1 MSLSDRIQSIRQTLN
16 VTYTKPDVGKYEKM
30 VANLR
35 DSPAWA
41 YLTEERGFSEETLT
55 HFGIGYD
62 ESRNAIAIP
71 HFKNNELINIKYRFL
86 EPKDTRYTSEPNAE
100 PWCFNDTGIEAGR
113 AKGAVAITEGEF
125 DTMALW
131 QMGFKNTIS
140 VGSGANSFGEWIEQ
154 LDKLKSVWI
163 AFDND
168 DVGQIAAKEL
178 AGRIGLEKCRNV
190 QYPTGTKDGNEF
202 LVKNGED
209 AAEELRALF
218 AKATPFY
225 KYEFSGLSDVIQKI
239 MDDPQDYLSTRLL
252 PGVRLERDQLIVLS
266 GVTNAGKTTGAL
278 NMARDFADSGVPV
291 LVMPFERGVYS
302 VGRRYLQVVL
312 NKTTEQMQFTSRDE
326 WQKLGLELAKHPVYM
341 ATPHKDKIADTIA
354 RAKRLFGVRIVII
367 DHLDYLIRNVNGN
380 RENAISDTVQS
391 MKRLAEQLGV
401 AVIIVTHV
409 RKIDEPGAT
418 KSRKPNL
425 DDLKGSSSLKQD
437 PEVVAMLYP
446 TEDRNGIT
454 VDILKNKGP
463 MTHKTFRVNNDTGVF
478 GDEYDPNTDY

>member
-1 MSLSDRIQSIRQTLN
+1 MELKQRIQSIRQTLN
-16 VTYTKPDVGKYEKM
+16 VSYTKPDVSKYEMM
-30 VANLR
+30 VASLR
-35 DSPAWA
+35 DSPAWN
-41 YLTEERGFSEETLT
+41 YLTEERGFSEETLS

-62 ESRNAIAIP
+62 SKRNAVAIP
-71 HFKNNELINIKYRFL
+71 HFKNGELINIKYRLL

-100 PWCFNDTGIEAGR
+100 PWCFNDAGIEVGR
-113 AKGAVAITEGEF
+113 SKGAVAITEGEF

-154 LDKLKSVWI
+154 LDKIKAVWI

-202 LVKNGED
+202 LVKNNGESPD
-209 AAEELRALF
+209 ELRNLF

-225 KYEFSGLSDVIQKI
+225 KYEFSGLSDVIQKL
-239 MDDPQDYLSTRLL
+239 MDDPHDQLTTRML

-278 NMARDFADSGVPV
+278 NIVKDMADDGIPSLF
-291 LVMPFERGVYS
+291 MPFERGIYS
-302 VGRRYLQVVL
+302 VGRRYLQIVL
-312 NKTTEQMQFTSRDE
+312 GKTQEQMQFTPRDE
-326 WQKLGLELAKHPVYM
+326 WQKLALELAKHPVYM

-354 RAKRLFGVRIVII
+354 RAKRLFGIRVVVI

-401 AVIIVTHV
+401 IVIIVTHV
-409 RKIDEPGAT
+409 RKIDDPGST
-418 KSRKPNL
+418 KPRKPNL

-437 PEVVAMLYP
+437 PEVVAMMYP
-446 TEDRNGIT
+446 TEDRRGVT

-463 MTHKTFRVNNDTGVF
+463 MTQKTFAVDNDTGVI
-478 GDEYDPNTDY
+478 GGEYDANDF